1 MSSNSD
7 SFLPDSQLPRL
18 ALFVGCALLFGA
30 LFVVGCNGSKPEQ
43 EAAKPQARAAVEV
56 TLDGPLASLQPDEFE
71 LNVPRDL
78 PSRELNSWA
87 EVMMTDPAQAGVS
100 DEELTAALK
109 SVLSEEEIQ
118 RVLFR
123 QFIERD
129 SVYLRDVY
137 WARTTTE
144 LVARSSKDKSETERI
159 VELFYYVTDNL
170 PIVPSTSDEALP
182 LGPFESL
189 LVGRG
194 SAEVRAWTFALLM
207 KQLRIQTV
215 VVETEAKPESTGFK
229 PLLVGVL
236 SNGEFLLFD
245 AAMGLPIPAPSDDG
259 STPRVMQPATLKQ
272 VQADDGLLRK
282 LDADENEPYPLKS
295 EQLKTA
301 KLRLIGETGMWARRM
316 EGLQAGLAS
325 VKPAVAFEPLVTVE
339 SYDGVLNEV
348 QGAAKDIV
356 PAESVTIWPYA
367 EAQREARE
375 HLTEKQILTYKQLRA
390 LLVAPRPLSIF
401 IDEKKPEA
409 EQVPELVFGNG
420 WNYLLQARAHQLLG
434 RHGDAIPLYLKLQ
447 GWRRIPPTPKGAL
460 PITPQSEPIVLKLIS
475 EHAPEMLVFQEQAG
489 ATALFWRASTQLG
502 RDEYQLAASD
512 FEAYVTTVAD
522 GAFARPA
529 RYLAG
534 VASALNGKQSRGAGF
549 LRRIAKDD
557 PQYFAAKFYIRRW
570 KEKE

>member
-1 MSSNSD
+1 MSTNSD
-7 SFLPDSQLPRL
+7 SFLPEQRLSRL
-18 ALFVGCALLFGA
+18 AVAVGCCMLFGA
-30 LFVVGCNGSKPEQ
+30 LLIVGCNGSKPDQ
-43 EAAKPQARAAVEV
+43 EAPKVQAPQKVEV

-78 PSRELNSWA
+78 PSRELNAWA

-109 SVLSEEEIQ
+109 SVLSQEEIQ

-123 QFIERD
+123 QFVERD
-129 SVYLRDVY
+129 SVYLRDAY

-144 LVARSSKDKSETERI
+144 LVAKSSKDRSETERI

-170 PIVPSTSDEALP
+170 PIVPSTEETLP

-189 LVGRG
+189 LIGRG
-194 SAEVRAWTFALLM
+194 SPEVRAWAFSLLM
-207 KQLRIQTV
+207 KQLRIPTV
-215 VVETEAKPESTGFK
+215 VVETETKPEATGFK

-245 AAMGLPIPAPSDDG
+245 AALGLPIPAANEDA
-259 STPRVMQPATLKQ
+259 STPRVIQPATLKQ
-272 VQADDGLLRK
+272 VLADDGLLRK

-295 EQLKTA
+295 EHLKTA
-301 KLRLIGETGMWARRM
+301 KLRLIGETSMWARRM

-348 QGAAKDIV
+348 QAAAKDIV
-356 PAESVTIWPYA
+356 SAESVTVWPYV
-367 EAQREARE
+367 ETQREARE
-375 HLTEKQILTYKQLRA
+375 HMTEKQILNYKQQRS
-390 LLVAPRPLSIF
+390 LLVAPRPLSIAV
-401 IDEKKPEA
+401 DEKLPEA
-409 EQVPELVFGNG
+409 ERRPELVFGNG

-434 RHGDAIPLYLKLQ
+434 RYGEAIPLYLKLQ

-489 ATALFWRASTQLG
+489 ATALFWRASTQFE

-512 FEAYVTTVAD
+512 FESYVTTVAD
-522 GAFARPA
+522 GAFAKPA

-570 KEKE
+570 KE

>member
-1 MSSNSD
+1 MSTNSD
-7 SFLPDSQLPRL
+7 SFLPDTRLSRL
-18 ALFVGCALLFGA
+18 ALVVGCGMLFGA
-30 LFVVGCNGSKPEQ
+30 LLIVGCNGSKSEQ
-43 EAAKPQARAAVEV
+43 AAPKSQTQAVEV
-56 TLDGPLASLQPDEFE
+56 TLDSPLASLQPDEFE

-78 PSRELNSWA
+78 PSRELNAWA

-109 SVLSEEEIQ
+109 SVLSDEEIQ
-118 RVLFR
+118 RVLYR
-123 QFIERD
+123 QFVERD
-129 SVYLRDVY
+129 SVYLRDAY

-144 LVARSSKDKSETERI
+144 LVAKSSKDKSEPERI

-170 PIVPSTSDEALP
+170 PIVPSAEESLP

-194 SAEVRAWTFALLM
+194 SPEVRAWAFSLLM
-207 KQLRIQTV
+207 KQLRIPTV
-215 VVETEAKPESTGFK
+215 VVETDAKSAATGFK

-245 AAMGLPIPAPSDDG
+245 AALGLPIPAANEDASN
-259 STPRVMQPATLKQ
+259 PRVIQPATLKQ
-272 VQADDGLLRK
+272 VLADDGLLRK

-301 KLRLIGETGMWARRM
+301 KLRLIGETSMWARRM

-348 QGAAKDIV
+348 QAAAKDMV
-356 PAESVTIWPYA
+356 PAESVSVWPYV

-375 HLTEKQILTYKQLRA
+375 HMTEKQILTYKQQRV
-390 LLVAPRPLSIF
+390 LLVAPRPLSILV
-401 IDEKKPEA
+401 DEKKPQA
-409 EQVPELVFGNG
+409 EQIPELVFGNG

-434 RHGDAIPLYLKLQ
+434 RHGEAIPLYLKLQ
-447 GWRRIPPTPKGAL
+447 GWRRIPPTPKGTL

-489 ATALFWRASTQLG
+489 STALFWRASTQLDRG
-502 RDEYQLAASD
+502 EYQLAASD
-512 FEAYVTTVAD
+512 FESYLTTVVE
-522 GAFARPA
+522 GPFARPA